1 MNTKLWEM
9 YKKSDEGKACIELFD
24 RESENYD
31 YENILKKFC
40 TDEEDVARLVPWVE
54 TFFINNDEK
63 EDFIPETLNF
73 DSICDFIENYDLDD
87 YDFDDDDNAIS
98 IGKALQ
104 ADDDRSKKWLTI
116 PMSLFLCEF
125 FDFCKPMLY
134 PSRFDIIQRNC
145 NALDIELPP
154 IPQTKNHL
162 EYVLYYFNICS
173 RWYEF
178 QEEHN
183 MTYAEFCACLY
194 GFADMLCNDENVS
207 QNPLPQPTN
216 IWIAGGGGKNGDYQL
231 LEDMCARKL
240 KDNTSIWTCNEQTK
254 RGDIIVMYVTSP
266 YSCIHSIWR
275 ANSVGIF
282 NPFDYY
288 QSRTTICDGVKI
300 PPISLNDLKDD
311 EYFSNVSVVRQNLR
325 GVNGKKFTAEDYEQL
340 LRFIEQKGGKTDNL
354 PKLFECEKV
363 DFGKIK
369 VEKDVEE
376 KILIPILQKL
386 GYNESD
392 WVRQLSLKAG
402 RKEKAIPDF
411 VFFAQGKAHFETA
424 PFVVEAKL
432 DMSSSAERR
441 NAFNQCFSYA
451 KMLNA
456 KIMGICDKER
466 FVIYKVENGSA
477 SVDNPVFESNWNSV
491 YNDEKTGL
499 SLNKLIGRD
508 VVKNM

>member
-40 TDEEDVARLVPWVE
+40 TDEDEIGNISFW
-54 TFFINNDEK
+54 TFSFVLNFENR
-63 EDFIPETLNF
+63 EDFIPSSIDA
-73 DSICDFIENYDLDD
+73 DSFWDFLMNYDLDD
-87 YDFDDDDNAIS
+87 YDFDADDNAIPN
-98 IGKALQ
+98 GKLLAS
-104 ADDDRSKKWLTI
+104 DDDRKKKWLTI
-116 PMSLFLCEF
+116 PMSLFLYEYYDF
-125 FDFCKPMLY
+125 FKPILFH
-134 PSRFDIIQRNC
+134 SRFDIIQRYC
-145 NALDIELPP
+145 NVLGIELPP
-154 IPQTKNHL
+154 IPQTKDHL
-162 EYVLYYFNICS
+162 VYIMYYYYICVVMS
-173 RWYEF
+173 DF

-183 MTYAEFCACLY
+183 MTDALY
-194 GFADMLCNDENVS
+194 GFADMLCNEENVS
-207 QNPLPQPTN
+207 QTTLPQPTN

-275 ANSVGIF
+275 ANSVAIF

-288 QSRTTICDGVKI
+288 QSRTIICDGVKI
-300 PPISLNDLKDD
+300 PPISLDDLKED

-325 GVNGKKFTAEDYEQL
+325 GVNGKKFTADDYEQL

-411 VFFAQGKAHFETA
+411 VFFAQGESHFETA

-466 FVIYKVENGSA
+466 LVIYKVENGSA
-477 SVDNPVFESNWNSV
+477 SIDNPVFESNWNSV

-499 SLNKLIGRD
+499 SLNKLIGKEI
-508 VVKNM
+508 VKNM